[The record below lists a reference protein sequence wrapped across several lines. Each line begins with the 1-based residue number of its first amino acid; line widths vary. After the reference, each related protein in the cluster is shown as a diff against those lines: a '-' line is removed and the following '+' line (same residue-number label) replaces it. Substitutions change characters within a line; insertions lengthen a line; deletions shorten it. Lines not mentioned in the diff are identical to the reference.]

1 VTGKAEIELAYRTHW
16 VSPALSEAKRSR
28 LAEAQSRPPEL
39 VVVSAVG
46 DFTCP
51 QCSGSDDLLIMEGE
65 GPLCMDC
72 ADLGHLVFLPRGDA
86 ALTRRAKRA
95 SGLSAVVVR
104 FSRARKRYERQG
116 LLVEPEALE
125 QAELECLEDNDV
137 RLRRR
142 VRDEQRRG
150 GEDRDLH
157 VRFAASIAELFPGC
171 PPERAEAIAAH
182 AASRGSGRVGRSAAG
197 RALDPEA
204 VTLAVVSSVRHRDT
218 RYDLLLMSGVERA
231 EARAQVRSDV
241 ERVLDEWR
249 SVVSNTGG

>member
-1 VTGKAEIELAYRTHW
+1 
-16 VSPALSEAKRSR
+16 
-28 LAEAQSRPPEL
+28 
-39 VVVSAVG
+39 
-46 DFTCP
+46 
-51 QCSGSDDLLIMEGE
+51 
-65 GPLCMDC
+65 
-72 ADLGHLVFLPRGDA
+72 
-86 ALTRRAKRA
+86 
-95 SGLSAVVVR
+95 VVVR